1 MTSTPE
7 PPSFAE
13 LDRLNS
19 RFSTLEDRLYAAR
32 DGLKEAVV
40 RHLRERNAR
49 PGVIAD
55 HTPWDRVWVSQ
66 LGREAGVP
74 PVKGPN
80 AVGPAPKYDPEVQA
94 AAVAE
99 LDKLTAAYRRA
110 EKGLDELVTPI
121 HEEIRR
127 HYQAGVPPK
136 EIEPHTPY
144 DAGWVGQIGRGTEAG
159 KSARAAGRQAS
170 ARRFS
175 ARRTAGK

>member
-7 PPSFAE
+7 PSFTE
-13 LDRLNS
+13 LDRLNA
-19 RFSTLEDRLYAAR
+19 RFSTLEERLHAAR

-80 AVGPAPKYDPEVQA
+80 AVGPPPTYAPDVQA
-94 AAVAE
+94 AATAE
-99 LDKLTAAYRRA
+99 LDKLSGAYRRA
-110 EKGLDELVTPI
+110 EKGLEELVAPI

-127 HYQAGVPPK
+127 LYQEGVTPK
-136 EIEPHTPY
+136 QIAQHTPY
-144 DAGWVGQIGRGTEAG
+144 DPNWVGQIGRGTEAAKG
-159 KSARAAGRQAS
+159 PRASGRQAS
-170 ARRFS
+170 ARRK
-175 ARRTAGK
+175 AAPRTAGK

>member
-1 MTSTPE
+1 MTSTPDS
-7 PPSFAE
+7 SFAE
-13 LDRLNS
+13 LDRLTA
-19 RFSTLEDRLYAAR
+19 RFSTLEGRLHAAR
-32 DGLKEAVV
+32 DGLREAVV

-66 LGREAGVP
+66 LGRDADVP

-80 AVGPAPKYDPEVQA
+80 AVGPPPTYDPDVQA

-110 EKGLDELVTPI
+110 EKGLDELVAPI

-127 HYQAGVPPK
+127 LYQEGVTPK
-136 EIEPHTPY
+136 RIASHAPY
-144 DAGWVGQIGRGTEAG
+144 DADWVGRIGRGT
-159 KSARAAGRQAS
+159 AAAEGPRVSGRQAS
-170 ARRFS
+170 ARRK
-175 ARRTAGK
+175 AAPRTAGE

>member
-1 MTSTPE
+1 MTSTPT
-7 PPSFAE
+7 PPDFAE

-19 RFSTLEDRLYAAR
+19 RFASLEDRLYAAR
-32 DGLKEAVV
+32 ENLQTTVV

-66 LGREAGVP
+66 LGKEAGVP

-80 AVGPAPKYDPEVQA
+80 AVGPPPKYDPEVQA

-99 LDKLTAAYRRA
+99 LDRLTAAYRRA
-110 EKGLDELVTPI
+110 EKGLDDLVPPI

-127 HYQAGVPPK
+127 HYREGVPPK
-136 EIEPHTPY
+136 EIAAHAPY
-144 DAGWVGQIGRGTEAG
+144 DSGWVGQIGRGAEAG
-159 KSARAAGRQAS
+159 KGSRAAGRQAS

-175 ARRTAGK
+175 SRRTAGK